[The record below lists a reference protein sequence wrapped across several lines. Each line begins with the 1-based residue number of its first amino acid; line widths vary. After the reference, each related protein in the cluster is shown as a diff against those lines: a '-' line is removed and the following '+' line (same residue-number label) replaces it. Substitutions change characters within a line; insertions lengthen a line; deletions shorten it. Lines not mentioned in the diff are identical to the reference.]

1 MKVGVV
7 SDTHMTRMAK
17 SLPKALV
24 AEFRNVD
31 LILHLGDWV
40 SMGIYDL
47 LAELAPVEGIAGN
60 NDGIEI
66 IERFGERKLL
76 TLEESGSE
84 WSMVIRHTPA
94 KERTGM
100 RCLLLRTI
108 RWIVFYS
115 VIRISLY
122 CGKRMGFC
130 SLIQDRQRIND
141 VRNCIP
147 SEFWISKRVKSVP
160 GMCSTIPKNKNNCPN
175 DLAFAPWCTVRLK
188 YTITL
193 KRPKPESER

>member
-66 IERFGERKLL
+66 IERFGERKSL
-76 TLEESGSE
+76 TLEGVRIG
-84 WSMVIRHTPA
+84 MVHGHTPHSRKGTDGNA
-94 KERTGM
+94 
-100 RCLLLRTI
+100 
-108 RWIVFYS
+108 
-115 VIRISLY
+115 
-122 CGKRMGFC
+122 
-130 SLIQDRQRIND
+130 
-141 VRNCIP
+141 P
-147 SEFWISKRVKSVP
+147 
-160 GMCSTIPKNKNNCPN
+160 
-175 DLAFAPWCTVRLK
+175 LAFC
-188 YTITL
+188 
-193 KRPKPESER
+193 ER